1 VRDIAPIEATLAR
14 IRAIGVGLALDDF
27 GGGLSSL
34 QHVVRLPVQRI
45 KLDRSIVAGLD
56 RSPGNRAVLR
66 ATVAL
71 ARGMGIEVLAE
82 GVETQAEAFAV
93 RREGCTVIQGWLTG
107 RPVRAEVLVPPAPQ
121 RVPAA

>member
-1 VRDIAPIEATLAR
+1 
-14 IRAIGVGLALDDF
+14 
-27 GGGLSSL
+27 
-34 QHVVRLPVQRI
+34 VQRL

-56 RSPGNRAVLR
+56 RSPGHRAVLR

-82 GVETQAEAFAV
+82 GVETEAEAFAI

-107 RPVRAEVLVPPAPQ
+107 RPVPADVLVPRIEDATPLRA
-121 RVPAA
+121 